1 MRVLIVALPL
11 VGHTLPMLPLA
22 VALRAAGHDVQLAT
36 GGDALVA
43 DTGPLTV
50 HDVGADLPPTS
61 AWRLVLGNPVL
72 SAKVATGRGGAAGA
86 ALVLQSI
93 NAGIVAPVRALAA
106 QWRPDLVVHD
116 PMAIAAPI
124 VAAELGVPA
133 VLHGNALMDVEELRS
148 AVIERHGL
156 GALPPAALALDIA
169 PPSVVGP
176 RPGLSLR
183 TVPWSGQ
190 GAVPEWLARPAD
202 RPRIVVSRS
211 TINGGPGADPIPAV
225 VRAAAAVDAEIVLV
239 RPASEAKLPGN
250 VRTVG
255 WVPLDQVLPHCTAVV
270 HHGGAGTVL
279 GALVAGIPQ
288 LVVPGIGDR
297 RINADLIARRGA
309 GLAAPSRSITAEVL
323 RRLIAD
329 DELAAAA
336 REVQQEIAALPGPAE
351 VVPELARLT

>member
-1 MRVLIVALPL
+1 MRVLIAALPL

-22 VALRAAGHDVQLAT
+22 VALRAAGHDVRLAT

-43 DTGPLTV
+43 DTGDLTV
-50 HDVGADLPPTS
+50 HDVGADLPPTRP
-61 AWRLVLGNPVL
+61 WRVVLGHPVL
-72 SAKVATGRGGAAGA
+72 AAKVAMGRGGAAGA
-86 ALVLQSI
+86 AMVLEPV
-93 NAGIVAPVRALAA
+93 NTGTVAPVRALVAR
-106 QWRPDLVVHD
+106 WRPDLVVHD
-116 PMAIAAPI
+116 PMAIAGPV

-133 VLHGNALMDVEELRS
+133 VLHGNALMDVDDLRS
-148 AVIERHGL
+148 AVLERHGL
-156 GALPPAALALDIA
+156 RALPPAALALDIA
-169 PPSVVGP
+169 PPSVVGA
-176 RPGLSLR
+176 RPGTALR
-183 TVPWSGQ
+183 TVPWSGR
-190 GAVPEWLARPAD
+190 GAVPGWLARPAD

-211 TINGGPGADPIPAV
+211 TISGGPGSDPIPAV

-239 RPASEAKLPGN
+239 RPASEAGLPGN

-297 RINADLIARRGA
+297 RFNADMIARRGA
-309 GLAAPSRSITAEVL
+309 GLAASPRRITAEVL

-329 DELAAAA
+329 EELAAAA
-336 REVQQEIAALPGPAE
+336 REVQKEIAALPGPDD
-351 VVPELARLT
+351 VVPDLVRLT